1 MLISTSINLGI
12 GSISMS
18 FRNSFLIIISVFHLL
33 PDLCSG
39 AVVASYDFTGN
50 ANDSSGNGL
59 HGTVIG
65 ATLIADRFG
74 NLNSAYNF
82 DNVDDAIL
90 VQNSGGLL
98 SLSGPFSLSAWARPS
113 NPSSDYRNNPIIWKL
128 AGPGDPDNY
137 TLAWGGNSRFGSG
150 MEDRVNGQDYGVASE
165 AKIHGAWYHVASVYD
180 RQSLKIYVNGVLEGV
195 SPVLNVTPYMGGAP
209 LRIGNI
215 IGSTHAFAGVF
226 DGAIDDIRIYDH
238 ALNQSDINALYET
251 TNAVPEPSSMVIGTL
266 LGLGGLLRKRRM
278 KR

>member
-1 MLISTSINLGI
+1 
-12 GSISMS
+12 MS
-18 FRNSFLIIISVFHLL
+18 FRKSFLIVFSVLYLL
-33 PDLCSG
+33 PSLCFA

-50 ANDSSGNGL
+50 ANDGSGNGL

-82 DNVDDAIL
+82 DNIDDLIV

-113 NPSSDYRNNPIIWKL
+113 NPSLDGRNNPIIWKL

-137 TLAWGGNSRFGSG
+137 ALSWGANNRFGIG
-150 MEDRVNGQDYGVASE
+150 LEDSANGQDYGVFSDT
-165 AKIHGAWYHVASVYD
+165 KIHGAWYHVASVYD

-195 SPVLNVTPYMGGAP
+195 ASVVNVTPYMGGAP

-215 IGSTHAFAGVF
+215 RGSTHANAGVF
-226 DGAIDDIRIYDH
+226 DGAIDDIRIYNH
-238 ALNQSDINALYET
+238 ALNQSDIDSLYGT
-251 TNAVPEPSSMVIGTL
+251 PNAVPEPSSMLIGTL
-266 LGLGGLLRKRRM
+266 LGLGGLLSKRM
-278 KR
+278 KK